1 MVKVIASAIKRR
13 CLDPGVTCRRTKKL
27 ATMVRRKAML
37 PVDEMSFKTKIP
49 ELADRLGLVSFKLLQ
64 VARKISNKLQ
74 DSKKGKYK

>member
-1 MVKVIASAIKRR
+1 
-13 CLDPGVTCRRTKKL
+13 
-27 ATMVRRKAML
+27 MVRRKAML